1 MAKFIQVTRWDQTYE
16 RAEKIV
22 VNTEQIVQI
31 APVGTGR
38 RQAIISTVREI
49 IAVNHTVE
57 ELASMLSAE
66 ELK

>member
-16 RAEKIV
+16 RADKIL

-31 APVGTGR
+31 APVIAHHH
-38 RQAIISTVREI
+38 QALISTVREI
-49 IAVNHTVE
+49 VTVDHTVE